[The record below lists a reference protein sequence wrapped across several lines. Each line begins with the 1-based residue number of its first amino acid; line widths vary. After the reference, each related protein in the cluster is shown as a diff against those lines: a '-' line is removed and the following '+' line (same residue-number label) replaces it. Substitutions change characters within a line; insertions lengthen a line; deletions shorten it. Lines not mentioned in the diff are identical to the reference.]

1 MDNYFKAAVSDLDKL
16 LDEFEQHPDELENNS
31 TINLCNSEHHLVL
44 SDSSCQQPKTFEPNV
59 EENAS
64 CAVSDVCSLSS
75 QTTKVAS
82 FEQLNSDQNEK
93 NVTGLDL
100 LSMVGGDSSDKN
112 QSSCLKGCS
121 IPVCDLINDT
131 GGLNQLKNNL
141 GCIQKLQPDESQY
154 GLSIDGFDLAL
165 LSTKAN
171 NSVVDDHIS
180 NSGTQQQIDETLY
193 KIQNNAA
200 GELNQQELKTDTPF
214 EPNITDSGEDQEKTN
229 CLKNNKI
236 PGQKEQVIGTD
247 GESASVIHLSA
258 VLGSKEE
265 STYEKL
271 PCETLVDENS
281 SKSQMIRDESGK
293 QGISEDINESEVLHL
308 PKIHEVNN
316 PNVMCNKKSLCDS
329 ALQTESVLA
338 LNKEHSTTDMFCNAQ
353 QYTDATLNTV
363 SVPEISED
371 IQTSLSCLPLA
382 VSICTSL
389 VNTDDINGKITQKED
404 SIRDIALP
412 SENSF
417 AEGDSF
423 GKTETLE
430 KENSLNQ
437 ISECE
442 IEKSSLISRD
452 CVVSSNSE
460 PFQHHDSVV
469 TTSTFLAKDTEMC
482 SSVWP
487 IDVDERP
494 FVDLVLEED
503 IIGSNILI
511 SDSELDAFLSEH
523 CLGANNSKPL
533 KEDTSSGLLES
544 DVINDNLLDISNL
557 NISRDRIQAELE
569 CKKAKVCNENN
580 FISIP
585 ESSLGILVKKHTQ
598 QVQQETVDNAIEIGS
613 EISDSLN
620 GQPTVHSGGAR
631 PKQLLNLQPKAP
643 IPSEFSSKN
652 APGNESQMKNSTDS
666 NTFVSDGKISPESD
680 VSHSNVDGQRCLGN
694 MKENVLPMVSEPRK
708 VVGRATVLGQKQ
720 PSWLPDLEASKCMNC
735 QAKFT
740 FTKRRH
746 HCRACGKIFC
756 APCCNRKCKLQYLDK
771 EARVCISCYESINK
785 AQALEKMMIPT
796 GPASNS
802 VLSESSAVPSL
813 HETQTSGLLPKD
825 HRRVWF
831 ADGILPNGE
840 VADTTK
846 LSSGAKRFPQEP
858 VGSPTNEAVSETDT
872 KSKDEMHVAEQ
883 TGIARS
889 STSVPHEDIL
899 PTNGQLDLS
908 HNSDCLAQTEVLC
921 DSDSMTAAVTEFPSV
936 SEQKAKEPLPAATD
950 QASDTPTSILDYRM
964 LCCIE
969 NCVGKE
975 VSLIPGD
982 GFPPLLLARGEK
994 GKESLVEEHPSNEQV
1009 TLLLEESNP
1018 LTFIL
1023 NANLLVNVKIL
1034 SYNSEKCWF
1043 FSTNG
1048 MHGLGQAEIIIVLHC
1063 LSDESDVPKEIFNLF
1078 INIYKDAMKGK
1089 FIGNLENIIFTEDF
1103 LGSKEHGG
1111 FLFVTPTF
1119 QKLDDLM
1126 LPSDPFLCGILIHKQ
1141 EVPWAKVFPI
1151 RLMLRLGAEYGVY
1164 PTPLTS
1170 IRHRKPL
1177 FGKIG
1182 HTVMDLLVDLRNY
1195 QYTLHRIDNLFI
1207 HMEMGRSYIKIPLR
1221 KYNEIMKVINT
1232 SNEHVISIGASFNS
1246 QADSHLVCVQ
1256 NEDGVYQTQA
1266 NSATGHPRKITGAS
1280 FVVFNGALKTSSGF
1294 LAKSSIVE
1302 DGIMIQITPETMEG
1316 LRQAL
1321 SEKKD
1326 FRITCGKVDSG
1337 DFREYVDICWIEN
1350 DEKTNMRITSPIDGK
1365 SMEGVRSEKIVQEE
1379 CFEVDGKLVKCTEV
1393 FYLSNV
1399 SELHNSAHQL
1409 AKEIALASYI
1419 ALGKHLKTLK
1429 NNGMNK
1435 IGLRVSMDADM
1446 VEYQAGSGGQVLPQH
1461 YLNDLDSALIP
1472 VIHGWISNT
1481 TSLPLEIELIF
1492 FINES
1497 LLI

>member
-1 MDNYFKAAVSDLDKL
+1 MDSYFKAAVSDLDKL

-44 SDSSCQQPKTFEPNV
+44 LDSSCQQPKSFEPNV
-59 EENAS
+59 EETAS
-64 CAVSDVCSLSS
+64 CAISAVCSLSS

-121 IPVCDLINDT
+121 IPVCDLISDT
-131 GGLNQLKNNL
+131 GGLNQIQNNL

-165 LSTKAN
+165 LSPKAN
-171 NSVVDDHIS
+171 NSVVDYHIS
-180 NSGTQQQIDETLY
+180 NSGTQQQINETLY

-200 GELNQQELKTDTPF
+200 ELNQLELKTDTPF
-214 EPNITDSGEDQEKTN
+214 EQNIADSSEDQEKTK
-229 CLKNNKI
+229 CLNSNKI
-236 PGQKEQVIGTD
+236 SDQKQQVIGAD
-247 GESASVIHLSA
+247 GVSASLIHLSA
-258 VLGSKEE
+258 VLGSKDE
-265 STYEKL
+265 STCEKL

-281 SKSQMIRDESGK
+281 SKSQMIHDESDK
-293 QGISEDINESEVLHL
+293 QGISEDIKESEALHL

-316 PNVMCNKKSLCDS
+316 PNVMCNKKPLCDS
-329 ALQTESVLA
+329 ALQTENVLA
-338 LNKEHSTTDMFCNAQ
+338 FNKEHSTTDKFCNSQ
-353 QYTDATLNTV
+353 QYTDITLNTV

-389 VNTDDINGKITQKED
+389 VNTDDTNGKIIQKED
-404 SIRDIALP
+404 GIRDIALH

-417 AEGDSF
+417 AEGR
-423 GKTETLE
+423 KTETSE
-430 KENSLNQ
+430 KESSLNQ
-437 ISECE
+437 TNECE
-442 IEKSSLISRD
+442 IEKSSLISRE
-452 CVVSSNSE
+452 CVVSSNCE
-460 PFQHHDSVV
+460 PFQQQDSIV
-469 TTSTFLAKDTEMC
+469 TTSPFLAKDTEMC

-494 FVDLVLEED
+494 FVDLALEED
-503 IIGSNILI
+503 IIGSNMLI

-523 CLGANNSKPL
+523 CLEANNSKPL

-544 DVINDNLLDISNL
+544 EVINDNLLDISNL
-557 NISRDRIQAELE
+557 NTNRDSVQAELE
-569 CKKAKVCNENN
+569 FQKAKACNENN

-585 ESSLGILVKKHTQ
+585 ESSLEILVKTQTQ
-598 QVQQETVDNAIEIGS
+598 QVQQETIDNAIEIGS
-613 EISDSLN
+613 EVSDSLN

-643 IPSEFSSKN
+643 IPSEVSSKN
-652 APGNESQMKNSTDS
+652 TPGNESQVINSTDS
-666 NTFVSDGKISPESD
+666 NTFVSDGKMSPESD
-680 VSHSNVDGQRCLGN
+680 VSHNNVDGQRCLGN
-694 MKENVLPMVSEPRK
+694 MKENSLPMVSEPRK
-708 VVGRATVLGQKQ
+708 VVGQATVLGQKQ

-785 AQALEKMMIPT
+785 AQMMTPT

-802 VLSESSAVPSL
+802 VVSESPAIPSL
-813 HETQTSGLLPKD
+813 HETQTSALLPKD
-825 HRRVWF
+825 QRRVWF

-858 VGSPTNEAVSETDT
+858 VGSPTNETVSATDT

-883 TGIARS
+883 TGIARG
-889 STSVPHEDIL
+889 STSVPQKDVL
-899 PTNGQLDLS
+899 PSNEQLDLPRE
-908 HNSDCLAQTEVLC
+908 SDCLPIAQTEVLC
-921 DSDSMTAAVTEFPSV
+921 DSDFVTAAVTEVPIV
-936 SEQKAKEPLPAATD
+936 SELAKESLPAATD
-950 QASDTPTSILDYRM
+950 QASDTSTSILDYRM
-964 LCCIE
+964 LCYIE

-994 GKESLVEEHPSNEQV
+994 ESLVEEHPSNEQI

-1034 SYNSEKCWF
+1034 SYNSEKCWYF
-1043 FSTNG
+1043 FTNG
-1048 MHGLGQAEIIIVLHC
+1048 MHGLGQTEIIILLQC
-1063 LSDESDVPKEIFNLF
+1063 LPDESDIPKEIFNLF

-1089 FIGNLENIIFTEDF
+1089 FIGNLENITFTEDF

-1126 LPSDPFLCGILIHKQ
+1126 LSSNPLLCGILIHKQ

-1195 QYTLHRIDNLFI
+1195 QYTLHTIDNLFI

-1221 KYNEIMKVINT
+1221 KYNDVMKVINT
-1232 SNEHVISIGASFNS
+1232 SNEHVISIGASFNY

-1256 NEDGVYQTQA
+1256 NEDGIYQTQA
-1266 NSATGHPRKITGAS
+1266 NSATGDPRKITGAS

-1302 DGIMIQITPETMEG
+1302 DGIMVQITPETMEG

-1326 FRITCGKVDSG
+1326 FQITCGKVDSG

-1365 SMEGVRSEKIVQEE
+1365 SMEGVQSEKIVQEE

-1393 FYLSNV
+1393 FYLSKV
-1399 SELHNSAHQL
+1399 SELHNSVHQL

-1435 IGLRVSMDADM
+1435 IGLRVSMDVDM

-1481 TSLPLEIELIF
+1481 TSLPLEMELIF

>member
-1 MDNYFKAAVSDLDKL
+1 MDSYFKAAVSDLDKL

-31 TINLCNSEHHLVL
+31 TINLCNSEQHLVL
-44 SDSSCQQPKTFEPNV
+44 SDSSCQQPKSFEPNV

-64 CAVSDVCSLSS
+64 CATSNVCSLSS

-121 IPVCDLINDT
+121 IPVCDLISDT
-131 GGLNQLKNNL
+131 GGLNQIKNNL

-180 NSGTQQQIDETLY
+180 NSGTQQQINETLY

-200 GELNQQELKTDTPF
+200 GELNQLELKTDTPF
-214 EPNITDSGEDQEKTN
+214 EPNITDSSEDQEKAK

-236 PGQKEQVIGTD
+236 PDQKEQVIGTD
-247 GESASVIHLSA
+247 GVSASVIHLSA
-258 VLGSKEE
+258 VLGSKDE
-265 STYEKL
+265 STCEKL
-271 PCETLVDENS
+271 PCEALVDENS
-281 SKSQMIRDESGK
+281 SKSQMIHDASDK
-293 QGISEDINESEVLHL
+293 QGISEDINESETLHL

-316 PNVMCNKKSLCDS
+316 PNVMCNKKPLCDS
-329 ALQTESVLA
+329 ALQTENVLA
-338 LNKEHSTTDMFCNAQ
+338 LNKEHSTTDKFCNAQ
-353 QYTDATLNTV
+353 QYTDTTLNTV

-389 VNTDDINGKITQKED
+389 VNTDDPNGKITQKED
-404 SIRDIALP
+404 GIRDIALH

-430 KENSLNQ
+430 KESSLNQ
-437 ISECE
+437 TNECE
-442 IEKSSLISRD
+442 IDKFSLISRES
-452 CVVSSNSE
+452 VVSSKRK
-460 PFQHHDSVV
+460 PFQQQDSIV
-469 TTSTFLAKDTEMC
+469 TTSPFLAKDTKMC

-494 FVDLVLEED
+494 FVDLALEED
-503 IIGSNILI
+503 IIGSNMLI

-523 CLGANNSKPL
+523 CLEANNAKPL

-557 NISRDRIQAELE
+557 NINRDSIQAELE
-569 CKKAKVCNENN
+569 FKKAKACNENN

-585 ESSLGILVKKHTQ
+585 ESSLGILVKKCTQ
-598 QVQQETVDNAIEIGS
+598 QVQQETIDNAIEIGS
-613 EISDSLN
+613 EVSDSLN
-620 GQPTVHSGGAR
+620 GHPTVHSGGAR

-652 APGNESQMKNSTDS
+652 TPGSEPQMINSTDS
-666 NTFVSDGKISPESD
+666 NTFVPDGKMSPESD
-680 VSHSNVDGQRCLGN
+680 GSHNNVDGQRCLGI

-708 VVGRATVLGQKQ
+708 VVGRAISLGEKQ

-785 AQALEKMMIPT
+785 AQALEKMMTPT

-825 HRRVWF
+825 QRRVWF

-846 LSSGAKRFPQEP
+846 LSSGARRFPQEP
-858 VGSPTNEAVSETDT
+858 VGSPTNETVSATDT
-872 KSKDEMHVAEQ
+872 KSKDEMHITEQ
-883 TGIARS
+883 PGIARG
-889 STSVPHEDIL
+889 STSVPQEEIL
-899 PTNGQLDLS
+899 PSNEQLDLS
-908 HNSDCLAQTEVLC
+908 HDTDCLPIAQTEVLC
-921 DSDSMTAAVTEFPSV
+921 DSDFVTTAVTEVPTV
-936 SEQKAKEPLPAATD
+936 SELAKAPLPAATD

-964 LCCIE
+964 LCYIE
-969 NCVGKE
+969 NCVGKA

-982 GFPPLLLARGEK
+982 GFPPLLLARGE
-994 GKESLVEEHPSNEQV
+994 KESLVEEHPSNEQV
-1009 TLLLEESNP
+1009 TLLLEEFNP

-1034 SYNSEKCWF
+1034 SYNSEKCWY

-1048 MHGLGQAEIIIVLHC
+1048 MHGLGQAEIIILLHC
-1063 LSDESDVPKEIFNLF
+1063 LSDESDIPKEIFHLF

-1089 FIGNLENIIFTEDF
+1089 CIGNLENITFTEDF

-1111 FLFVTPTF
+1111 FLFITPTF

-1126 LPSDPFLCGILIHKQ
+1126 LPSNPFLCGILIHKQ

-1151 RLMLRLGAEYGVY
+1151 RLMLRLGAEFGVY

-1195 QYTLHRIDNLFI
+1195 QYTLHTIDNLFI
-1207 HMEMGRSYIKIPLR
+1207 HMEMGRSYIKIPLK
-1221 KYNEIMKVINT
+1221 KYNEVMKVINT
-1232 SNEHVISIGASFNS
+1232 SNEHVISIGAGFNS

-1256 NEDGVYQTQA
+1256 NEDGIYQTQA

-1302 DGIMIQITPETMEG
+1302 DGIMVQITPETMES

-1350 DEKTNMRITSPIDGK
+1350 DDKTNLRITSQIDGK

-1399 SELHNSAHQL
+1399 SELHDSVHQL

-1429 NNGMNK
+1429 NSGMNK

-1446 VEYQAGSGGQVLPQH
+1446 VEYQAGSGGRVLPQH

-1481 TSLPLEIELIF
+1481 TNLPLEIELIF

-1497 LLI
+1497 LLM

>member
-1 MDNYFKAAVSDLDKL
+1 
-16 LDEFEQHPDELENNS
+16 ELENNS

-44 SDSSCQQPKTFEPNV
+44 SDSSCQQPKIFEPNV

-64 CAVSDVCSLSS
+64 CAVSDACSLSS

-121 IPVCDLINDT
+121 IPVCDLISDT

-180 NSGTQQQIDETLY
+180 NSGTQQLIDETLY
-193 KIQNNAA
+193 KIQNNVA
-200 GELNQQELKTDTPF
+200 GELNQWELKTDTPF
-214 EPNITDSGEDQEKTN
+214 EPNITDSSEDPEKTN

-236 PGQKEQVIGTD
+236 PGQKEQVIGID

-265 STYEKL
+265 STCEKL

-281 SKSQMIRDESGK
+281 SKSQMIHDESDK
-293 QGISEDINESEVLHL
+293 QGVSEDINESEALHL

-338 LNKEHSTTDMFCNAQ
+338 LNKEHSTTDKFCNAQ

-389 VNTDDINGKITQKED
+389 VNTDDTNGKITQKED
-404 SIRDIALP
+404 GIRGIALP

-430 KENSLNQ
+430 KESSLNQ
-437 ISECE
+437 TNECE
-442 IEKSSLISRD
+442 IEKSSLISRE

-460 PFQHHDSVV
+460 PFQHHDSIV
-469 TTSTFLAKDTEMC
+469 TTSPFLAKDTEMC
-482 SSVWP
+482 NSVWP

-503 IIGSNILI
+503 IVGSNMLI

-544 DVINDNLLDISNL
+544 DVINDNLL
-557 NISRDRIQAELE
+557 NISRDSIQEELE

-585 ESSLGILVKKHTQ
+585 ESSLGVLVQKHTQ
-598 QVQQETVDNAIEIGS
+598 QVQQETIDNAIEIGS

-620 GQPTVHSGGAR
+620 GQSTVHSGGAR

-652 APGNESQMKNSTDS
+652 APGSESQMKNSTDS
-666 NTFVSDGKISPESD
+666 NTVVSDGKISPESD
-680 VSHSNVDGQRCLGN
+680 VSHNNVDGQRCLGN

-708 VVGRATVLGQKQ
+708 VVGRATALGQKQ

-785 AQALEKMMIPT
+785 AQALEKMMTPT

-825 HRRVWF
+825 QRRVWF

-883 TGIARS
+883 TGIAKS
-889 STSVPHEDIL
+889 STSVSQEDIL
-899 PTNGQLDLS
+899 PSNEQLDLS
-908 HNSDCLAQTEVLC
+908 RNSDCLPIAQTEVLC
-921 DSDSMTAAVTEFPSV
+921 NSDFVTATVTEFPSV
-936 SEQKAKEPLPAATD
+936 SELAKESLPAATD

-1023 NANLLVNVKIL
+1023 NTNLLVNVKIL
-1034 SYNSEKCWF
+1034 SY
-1043 FSTNG
+1043 
-1048 MHGLGQAEIIIVLHC
+1048 
-1063 LSDESDVPKEIFNLF
+1063 
-1078 INIYKDAMKGK
+1078 AMKGK

-1182 HTVMDLLVDLRNY
+1182 HTVMDLLV
-1195 QYTLHRIDNLFI
+1195 
-1207 HMEMGRSYIKIPLR
+1207 
-1221 KYNEIMKVINT
+1221 IMKVINT

-1266 NSATGHPRKITGAS
+1266 NSATGHPRK
-1280 FVVFNGALKTSSGF
+1280 N
-1294 LAKSSIVE
+1294 
-1302 DGIMIQITPETMEG
+1302 GIMVQITPETMEG

-1350 DEKTNMRITSPIDGK
+1350 DEKTNMSPIDGK
-1365 SMEGVRSEKIVQEE
+1365 SMEGVQSEKLVQEE

-1399 SELHNSAHQL
+1399 RELHNSVHQL

-1492 FINES
+1492 FINEYTVVS
-1497 LLI
+1497 WIFQEGIRSQMTLKFISGLEPSKDDLKILPCTTNDSDHKFSTNIK